1 MRRTLIAA
9 ALALA
14 PTLLMG
20 PPAAA
25 QEFDSGWRR
34 IAPGDLVNLELTGG
48 GIRLNNFVVAPV
60 GTPREGQ
67 PLANYSFS
75 ATALKQVEGRRSVR
89 VELVGIT
96 ADRMPTITSSLAFN
110 IGTTAPGGTAIDRHR
125 FVVLPADI
133 EATEAYMVRVMVP

>member
-9 ALALA
+9 VIALAVA
-14 PTLLMG
+14 PQAVT
-20 PPAAA
+20 A

-60 GTPREGQ
+60 GPQREGQ
-67 PLANYSFS
+67 ALVNYSFS
-75 ATALKQVEGRRSVR
+75 ATALKQVEERRSVR
-89 VELVGIT
+89 VELVGVN

-110 IGTTAPGGTAIDRHR
+110 IGGTQPNRTSIDRHR
-125 FVVLPADI
+125 FVALPADI
-133 EATEAYMVRVMVP
+133 EATEAYMLRVMVP